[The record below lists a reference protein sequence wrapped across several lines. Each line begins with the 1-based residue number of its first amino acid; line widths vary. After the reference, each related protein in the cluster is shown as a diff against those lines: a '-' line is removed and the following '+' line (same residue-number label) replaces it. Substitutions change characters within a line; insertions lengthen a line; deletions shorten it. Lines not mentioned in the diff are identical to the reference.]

1 MSPNAGLAY
10 LLKIPP
16 DLSKGIA
23 SPPQNTKGAT
33 GYWVKLSAMHDLES
47 VIKGGKA
54 VGFIL
59 AFQFDRCHFKEIKRV
74 VSHPSTV
81 QVTQGFASSGVRQ
94 SE

>member
-1 MSPNAGLAY
+1 MSPTAGLTY

-33 GYWVKLSAMHDLES
+33 GYWVQLFAMHDLES

-54 VGFIL
+54 VSFIL
-59 AFQFDRCHFKEIKRV
+59 AFQFDRCHFKEIKHIMR
-74 VSHPSTV
+74 HPLAV
-81 QVTQGFASSGVRQ
+81 QATKGFASSGVGK
-94 SE
+94 SK